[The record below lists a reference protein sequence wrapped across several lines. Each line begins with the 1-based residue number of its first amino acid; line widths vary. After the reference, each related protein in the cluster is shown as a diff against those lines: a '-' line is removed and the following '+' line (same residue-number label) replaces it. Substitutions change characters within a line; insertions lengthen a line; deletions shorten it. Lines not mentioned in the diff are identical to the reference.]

1 MMSEV
6 VHLDFVVVP
15 QMYLNVAIVFIQFV
29 FAITLT
35 VTSSS
40 SMMFLNMKRFAKEVP
55 YLLSRNCEQIR
66 DVL

>member
-40 SMMFLNMKRFAKEVP
+40 MMFLNMERFAKEVP

>member
-1 MMSEV
+1 MMSGV

-40 SMMFLNMKRFAKEVP
+40 MMFLNMKRFAKKVP

>member
-29 FAITLT
+29 FAITLN
-35 VTSSS
+35 VTSS

>member
-1 MMSEV
+1 MMSGV

-29 FAITLT
+29 FAITLN
-35 VTSSS
+35 VTSS

>member
-6 VHLDFVVVP
+6 LHLDFVVVP

-29 FAITLT
+29 FAITLN
-35 VTSSS
+35 VTSS

>member
-1 MMSEV
+1 MMSGV

-40 SMMFLNMKRFAKEVP
+40 MMFLNMKRFAKEVP
-55 YLLSRNCEQIR
+55 YLLSRNCEQIK

>member
-40 SMMFLNMKRFAKEVP
+40 MMFLNMKRLAKEVP

>member
-40 SMMFLNMKRFAKEVP
+40 MMFLNMKRFVKEVP

>member
-1 MMSEV
+1 MMSGV

-40 SMMFLNMKRFAKEVP
+40 MMFLNMERFAKEVP
-55 YLLSRNCEQIR
+55 YLLS
-66 DVL
+66 